1 MTLLTLAEGLA
12 LNTGMEPPDQV
23 IASTRREW
31 NEFEDMSERQGEE
44 LARRVDWGAL
54 QATTT
59 LTGDGTNKLHALPSG
74 FSRVSP
80 GAAVLTSGGAIV
92 RPLTQAE
99 WQTLTAVEGT
109 PRYFLLL
116 GDDMYLWPF
125 LANAATVTV
134 RYQSKFWCSNGTAAW
149 SADDN
154 TSLIDEGLMLKGLI
168 ARWRRQKGMDYAD
181 FEAEYEAAL
190 QQFANFDER
199 ARL

>member
-12 LNTGMEPPDQV
+12 LNVGMETPDQ
-23 IASTRREW
+23 IIGSSMREW
-31 NEFEDMSERQGEE
+31 QEFKRLADAQGEE

-54 QATTT
+54 QATAT
-59 LTGDGTNKLHALPSG
+59 LTGDGTNLAHAMPSG
-74 FSRVSP
+74 FARVAP
-80 GAAVLTSGGAIV
+80 GAAVINASGGVV

-99 WQTLTAVEGT
+99 WQTLTPVEGV
-109 PRYFLLL
+109 PRYFRLA
-116 GDDMYLWPF
+116 GDDLYLWPY

-154 TSLIDEGLMLKGLI
+154 TSLIDESLFLKGLLV
-168 ARWRRQKGMDYAD
+168 RWRRQKAMDYAD
-181 FEAEYEAAL
+181 YEAEYEAAL
-190 QQFANFDER
+190 QQFANNDER